1 MANFLVIPTSVSIP
15 TNLTDFKPR
24 YQYAWTASNS
34 WTYKSSTVVN
44 YGPAATTWNSTRQ
57 LTVNRANTLYSD
69 QSTNGFKVA
78 VDTNGGQEAVYEMT
92 GSSRWMPASVFNGVG
107 FETKFETWSNNTN
120 HRLYMAAY
128 ALHFLNRTSGGQR
141 YYGIDAGYSDAP
153 GHNTYRYDYINSSSS
168 HTSTIRSWGPD
179 WLLQGLLVSFKTAT
193 GGTGTTNSSV
203 TLYNL
208 KFGNLYSTHSGSSYR
223 ALPLNLRP
231 SSQRNKHADSTNKF
245 VAFN

>member
-1 MANFLVIPTSVSIP
+1 MAFQFPDPFVTPEFTGANGVTYQWDTADEKWVIKGFQV
-15 TNLTDFKPR
+15 DFDDR
-24 YQYAWTASNS
+24 Y
-34 WTYKSSTVVN
+34 VN
-44 YGPAATTWNSTRQ
+44 
-57 LTVNRANTLYSD
+57 
-69 QSTNGFKVA
+69 K
-78 VDTNGGQEAVYEMT
+78 T
-92 GSSRWMPASVFNGVG
+92 GS
-107 FETKFETWSNNTN
+107 
-120 HRLYMAAY
+120 
-128 ALHFLNRTSGGQR
+128 GQR

-231 SSQRNKHADSTNKF
+231 YSGRNKHADSTNKF
-245 VAFN
+245 VGF